1 FANFLRASNRICGSV
16 DTNVCCPTVPSGNT
30 NGNLV
35 KTNDN
40 IPKRLPTEEEGCG
53 FSQNAF
59 KKIVGGEA
67 SKIGAWPWIALIG
80 YDDGFSASPFKC
92 GGTLVT
98 ARHVI
103 TAAHCIRRDL
113 AFVRLGEHDLSKDT
127 ETKHVDIPV
136 VRTEK
141 HPNYNARNGH
151 SDIAIL
157 YLERN
162 VQFTD
167 LIKPICLP
175 LSEKLRQQSYI
186 GYLPFVAGWGKTM
199 EGGNSANVLQE
210 LQIPVYSND
219 LCRERYKQQNRL
231 FTENQFDAAV
241 LCAGVLSG
249 GKDTCQ
255 GDSGGPLMAPEK
267 YGTTT
272 IFYLIGVVSYGI
284 GCARPQIP
292 GVYTSTEYF
301 LDWIQEKIADTS

>member
-1 FANFLRASNRICGSV
+1 MALVLHSVFVHKLPNAFQVTNPRAAQQYVILSQRACNTRSINGDPVVCCTRPLTTPVTPSRPPRQTDAPDIVFPTSAPPRVTSANPFLPPVNTRATTPAPQTRPTTPVPPRTSTASNPTTSGTVVDNKSSYCRGPDLREGSCVPIKDCQPLVDELQIKQTDEKFANFLRASNRICGSV

-40 IPKRLPTEEEGCG
+40 IPKRLPTEEDGCG

-136 VRTEK
+136 VR
-141 HPNYNARNGH
+141 
-151 SDIAIL
+151 
-157 YLERN
+157 
-162 VQFTD
+162 
-167 LIKPICLP
+167 
-175 LSEKLRQQSYI
+175 
-186 GYLPFVAGWGKTM
+186 
-199 EGGNSANVLQE
+199 
-210 LQIPVYSND
+210 
-219 LCRERYKQQNRL
+219 
-231 FTENQFDAAV
+231 
-241 LCAGVLSG
+241 
-249 GKDTCQ
+249 
-255 GDSGGPLMAPEK
+255 
-267 YGTTT
+267 
-272 IFYLIGVVSYGI
+272 
-284 GCARPQIP
+284 
-292 GVYTSTEYF
+292 
-301 LDWIQEKIADTS
+301 